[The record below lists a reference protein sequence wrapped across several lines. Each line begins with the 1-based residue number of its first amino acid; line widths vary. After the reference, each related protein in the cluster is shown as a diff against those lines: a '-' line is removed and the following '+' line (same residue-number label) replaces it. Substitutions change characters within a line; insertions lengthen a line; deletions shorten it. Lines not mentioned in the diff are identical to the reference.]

1 VTPRPGDAFAP
12 SRYHPSSG
20 LELIDMKRTVLAIS
34 AAMLAACTTAP
45 VSEAQPAF
53 SANGKTLRQ
62 IYEYLHKNPELSFQ
76 EKNTSAI
83 LSAEMKRLGFTV
95 TTGLGDQWVKARA
108 MKEYGKVQDGVGGY
122 GFVAVLQNGPGPTLM
137 IRTDMDALPLVEK
150 TGLAYASTFRDT
162 AWSGEESGVMHA
174 CGHDIHMTSWIGTAR
189 ELVAR
194 KSEWKGT
201 LVMIAQPA
209 EEIGLGSMSMLEDGL
224 YTRFPKPDRV
234 IALHDNAALPAGHIG
249 LGSGYVMANV
259 DSVDITVKGVGGH
272 GAYPQDTKDP
282 IVVAA
287 RIVTTLQT
295 LVARETD
302 PQDSAVVTVGAIN
315 GGFKHNIIPDEVK
328 LQLTVRS
335 FADTT
340 RDKLLKGIE
349 RIAKYEALAAG
360 LEGDKAPTISTKDD
374 YTPSLYNDPKLV
386 ERASALLT
394 KQFGSEKIAI
404 ASPTMGGEDFSRF
417 GRTPDR
423 IPVMLMWLGAVSQ
436 AKFDASLLPG
446 GAPLPSLHSSGFA
459 PDADPTLAVGVKAMT
474 SVAIDLFK

>member
-1 VTPRPGDAFAP
+1 
-12 SRYHPSSG
+12 
-20 LELIDMKRTVLAIS
+20 MKRTILALGI
-34 AAMLAACTTAP
+34 ATLTACSSTPQPA
-45 VSEAQPAF
+45 EAQQAF

-62 IYEYLHKNPELSFQ
+62 LYEHLHKNPELSFQ
-76 EKNTSAI
+76 EKNTSAV
-83 LSAEMKRLGFTV
+83 LAAEMKRLGFTV
-95 TTGLGDQWVKARA
+95 TTGLGDAWVKARA
-108 MKEYGKVQDGVGGY
+108 MKGYGKVQDGVGGY

-150 TGLAYASTFRDT
+150 TGLSYASTFRDT

-174 CGHDIHMTSWIGTAR
+174 CGHDIHMTTWIGTAR

-194 KSEWKGT
+194 KSEWKGA

-224 YTRFPKPDRV
+224 FTRFPKPDHV
-234 IALHDNAALPAGHIG
+234 IGLHDNAALPAGAIG

-259 DSVDITVKGVGGH
+259 DSIDITVKGQGGH

-295 LVARETD
+295 LVSREAD

-335 FADTT
+335 FADAT
-340 RDKLLKGIE
+340 RDKLLQGIA
-349 RIAKYEALAAG
+349 RIAKAEAMAAG
-360 LEGDKAPTISTKDD
+360 LEGDKAPTMSVKTD
-374 YTPSLYNDPKLV
+374 YTPSLYNNPELTARLTNV
-386 ERASALLT
+386 LT
-394 KQFGSEKIAI
+394 KEFGADKINV
-404 ASPTMGGEDFSRF
+404 ASPTMGGEDFARF
-417 GRTPDR
+417 GRTEER
-423 IPVMLMWLGAVSQ
+423 IPIMLLWLGAVSQ
-436 AKFDASLLPG
+436 EKYDASIQPG
-446 GAPLPSLHSSGFA
+446 GKPLPSLHSSEFA
-459 PDADPTLAVGVKAMT
+459 PDPDPTIAAGVRAMT
-474 SVAIDLFK
+474 VSALDLLGK

>member
-1 VTPRPGDAFAP
+1 
-12 SRYHPSSG
+12 
-20 LELIDMKRTVLAIS
+20 
-34 AAMLAACTTAP
+34 
-45 VSEAQPAF
+45 
-53 SANGKTLRQ
+53 
-62 IYEYLHKNPELSFQ
+62 
-76 EKNTSAI
+76 
-83 LSAEMKRLGFTV
+83 
-95 TTGLGDQWVKARA
+95 
-108 MKEYGKVQDGVGGY
+108 VQDGVGGY

-137 IRTDMDALPLVEK
+137 IRTDMDALPLIEK
-150 TGLAYASTFRDT
+150 TGLSYASTFRDT

-174 CGHDIHMTSWIGTAR
+174 CGHDIHMTTWIGTAR

-224 YTRFPKPDRV
+224 YTRFPKPDHV

-249 LGSGYVMANV
+249 LGAGYVMANV
-259 DSVDITVKGVGGH
+259 DSVDLTVKGVGGH

-335 FADTT
+335 FADAT
-340 RDKLLKGIE
+340 REKLLKGIE
-349 RIAKYEALAAG
+349 RIAKFEAMAAG
-360 LEGDKAPTISTKDD
+360 LEGDKAPTMSVKDD

-386 ERASALLT
+386 ERATALLT
-394 KQFGSEKIAI
+394 KEFGAAKIAT
-404 ASPTMGGEDFSRF
+404 ASPTMGGEDFARF
-417 GRTPDR
+417 GRTPDKV
-423 IPVMLMWLGAVSQ
+423 PVMLLWLGAVSQ
-436 AKFDASLLPG
+436 AKYDASLLPG
-446 GAPLPSLHSSGFA
+446 GAPLPSLHSSQFA
-459 PDADPTLAVGVKAMT
+459 PDPDPTIAVGVKAMT
-474 SVAIDLFK
+474 TLAMDLLK

>member
-1 VTPRPGDAFAP
+1 
-12 SRYHPSSG
+12 
-20 LELIDMKRTVLAIS
+20 MKRTVLVLGATL
-34 AAMLAACTTAP
+34 LAACSTAP
-45 VSEAQPAF
+45 EPAEAQQAF

-62 IYEYLHKNPELSFQ
+62 IYEHLHKNPELSLQ

-83 LSAEMKRLGFTV
+83 LAAEMKRLGFTV

-108 MKEYGKVQDGVGGY
+108 MQQYGKVQDGVGGY
-122 GFVAVLQNGPGPTLM
+122 GLVAVLQNGAGPTLM
-137 IRTDMDALPLVEK
+137 IRADMDALPLVEK
-150 TGLAYASTFRDT
+150 TGLPYASTFRDI

-174 CGHDIHMTSWIGTAR
+174 CGHDIHMTTWIGTAR

-209 EEIGLGSMSMLEDGL
+209 EEIGLGAKSMLEDGL
-224 YTRFPKPDRV
+224 FTRFPKPDHV
-234 IALHDNAALPAGHIG
+234 IALHDNAALPAGALG

-259 DSVDITVKGVGGH
+259 DSVDLTIKGNGGH

-295 LVARETD
+295 LVSRETD

-335 FADTT
+335 FADAT

-349 RIAKYEALAAG
+349 RIAKAEAMAAG
-360 LEGDKAPTISTKDD
+360 LEGDKAPTMAIKDD
-374 YTPSLYNDPKLV
+374 YTPSLYNNPQLAARLTDV
-386 ERASALLT
+386 LT
-394 KQFGSEKIAI
+394 KEFGADEINVA
-404 ASPTMGGEDFSRF
+404 APTMGGEDFARY
-417 GRTPDR
+417 GRTEDR
-423 IPVMLMWLGAVSQ
+423 IPIMLLWLGAVSQ
-436 AKFDASLLPG
+436 EKYDASLKPG
-446 GAPLPSLHSSGFA
+446 GKPLPSLHSSEFV
-459 PDADPTLAVGVKAMT
+459 PDPDPTIAAGVKAMT
-474 SVAIDLFK
+474 ISALDLLKK

>member
-1 VTPRPGDAFAP
+1 
-12 SRYHPSSG
+12 
-20 LELIDMKRTVLAIS
+20 MKRTVLALS

-45 VSEAQPAF
+45 ASEAQPAF
-53 SANGKTLRQ
+53 SASGKTLRQ
-62 IYEYLHKNPELSFQ
+62 IYEHLHKNPELSFQ

-137 IRTDMDALPLVEK
+137 IRADMDALPLVEK
-150 TGLAYASTFRDT
+150 TGLPYASTFRDT

-174 CGHDIHMTSWIGTAR
+174 CGHDIHMTTWIGTAR
-189 ELVAR
+189 DLVAR

-224 YTRFPKPDRV
+224 YTRFPKPDHV

-259 DSVDITVKGVGGH
+259 DSIDLTVKGVGGH

-282 IVVAA
+282 IVLAA
-287 RIVTTLQT
+287 RIVMTLQT
-295 LVARETD
+295 LVSREVD
-302 PQDSAVVTVGAIN
+302 AQDSAVVTVGAIN

-335 FADTT
+335 FADAT
-340 RDKLLKGIE
+340 REKLLKGIE

-360 LEGDKAPTISTKDD
+360 LEGDKTPTLSVKDD

-386 ERASALLT
+386 ERASVLLT
-394 KQFGSEKIAI
+394 QEFGAAKIAT

-417 GRTPDR
+417 GRTSDK

-436 AKFDASLLPG
+436 AKYDASLQSG

-459 PDADPTLAVGVKAMT
+459 PDPDPTIAAGVKMMAIT
-474 SVAIDLFK
+474 AIDLLK

>member
-1 VTPRPGDAFAP
+1 
-12 SRYHPSSG
+12 
-20 LELIDMKRTVLAIS
+20 MKRSVLAIS
-34 AAMLAACTTAP
+34 AVLLAACVVAP
-45 VSEAQPAF
+45 LAAEAEPAF
-53 SANGKTLRQ
+53 TADAKTLRQ
-62 IYEYLHKNPELSFQ
+62 IYEHLHRNPELSFQ
-76 EKNTSAI
+76 EKNTSAV
-83 LSAEMKRLGFTV
+83 LAAEMKRLGFTV
-95 TTGLGDQWVKARA
+95 TTGVGDKWVKARA
-108 MKEYGKVQDGVGGY
+108 MKEYGKLEEGVGGY
-122 GFVAVLQNGPGPTLM
+122 GFVAVLKNGPGPTLM
-137 IRTDMDALPLVEK
+137 IRTDMDGLPLVEK
-150 TGLAYASTFRDT
+150 TGLPYASTVRDT

-174 CGHDIHMTSWIGTAR
+174 CGHDIHMTVWLGTAR

-234 IALHDNAALPAGHIG
+234 IALHDNAALPVGSIG

-259 DSVDITVKGVGGH
+259 DSIDLLVKGTGGH

-295 LVARETD
+295 LVSREVD

-349 RIAKYEALAAG
+349 RIAKAEAMAAG
-360 LEGDKAPTISTKDD
+360 LEGDKAPAISVKDD

-386 ERASALLT
+386 ERATALLT
-394 KQFGSEKIAI
+394 KEFGAAKIAT
-404 ASPTMGGEDFSRF
+404 ATPTMGGEDFSRF
-417 GRTPDR
+417 GRTTDR
-423 IPVMLMWLGAVSQ
+423 IPIMLMWLGAVSQ
-436 AKFDASLLPG
+436 AKYDASLKPG
-446 GAPLPSLHSSGFA
+446 GAPLPSLHSSQFQ
-459 PDADPTLAVGVKAMT
+459 PDPDPTIDTGVKMMAIT
-474 SVAIDLFK
+474 AIDFLK

>member
-1 VTPRPGDAFAP
+1 MTPRPGDAFAP

-20 LELIDMKRTVLAIS
+20 LEFIDMKRTVLAIS

-436 AKFDASLLPG
+436 AKFDAS
-446 GAPLPSLHSSGFA
+446 
-459 PDADPTLAVGVKAMT
+459 
-474 SVAIDLFK
+474 